1 MRWES
6 GQPIVNSLIQWR
18 VKSTLNKANDSLL
31 KTIAQSEPRSL
42 QYIKA
47 QADIQQ
53 GIMNITASGGKDAE
67 KAIAHL
73 QKFMR
78 THGDAK
84 RDEIGEDIPKDLPAE
99 YRKEN
104 KILIN
109 LLQDEMSCTCDMND
123 MKTTQQVYNK
133 HLAQLLLQPP
143 SQSMTEQGQLRYNML
158 FSSTPV
164 SNGAQVGYWQD
175 IELIFSR

>member
-1 MRWES
+1 M
-6 GQPIVNSLIQWR
+6 
-18 VKSTLNKANDSLL
+18 
-31 KTIAQSEPRSL
+31 

-47 QADIQQ
+47 QTDIQQ
-53 GIMNITASGGKDAE
+53 GIMNITANGGKEAE

-73 QKFMR
+73 QRFMK

-104 KILIN
+104 KALID
-109 LLQDEMSCTCDMND
+109 LLQDEMSCTCDI
-123 MKTTQQVYNK
+123 KTAQQVYNR

-143 SQSMTEQGQLRYNML
+143 SQSMTEQGQLQYNML

-164 SNGAQVGYWQD
+164 SNGADFGHWQD
-175 IELIFSR
+175 VELRFSR